1 MAERIPLIEVTSN
14 PKFLLLKTCCLKITK
29 KQRKKRN
36 KGRRKNQKKKTTQ
49 KKDKKKK
56 KNITRGLYDVL
67 HAATH
72 DEQWTVKSMNPKRR
86 EESGTHEPKRHE
98 IVDIH

>member
-14 PKFLLLKTCCLKITK
+14 LKFLLLKTCCLKITK

-36 KGRRKNQKKKTTQ
+36 KGRRKTKRRKQHKRRT
-49 KKDKKKK
+49 K

-98 IVDIH
+98 IIDIH